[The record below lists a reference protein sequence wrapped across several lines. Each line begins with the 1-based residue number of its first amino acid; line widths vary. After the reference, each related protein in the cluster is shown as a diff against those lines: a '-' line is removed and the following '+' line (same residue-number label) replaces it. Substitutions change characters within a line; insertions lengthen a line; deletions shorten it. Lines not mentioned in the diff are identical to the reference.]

1 MPERDEL
8 QIATKVTTTWSWW
21 PRGWRNWAG
30 DISLNMIGCSQNK
43 TGGKTHKN
51 AMFNSTC
58 VHKKVGKSSSKW
70 KASKN
75 TELRFSLLS
84 WDRPH
89 LVKILPCRYNVLR
102 LDMWEI
108 SYSFNSMF
116 FQLDL
121 DLDWFL
127 FIENDSKSKH
137 RCSAK
142 GVNSESLLS
151 KNFPCHEEP
160 ALLHLCG
167 SNDHS
172 QVVWQKIKLQV
183 RAGYLS
189 FVALHCDSMLKKIQI
204 S

>member
-1 MPERDEL
+1 MEL
-8 QIATKVTTTWSWW
+8 MAKRMEELSRRYLPQHDWALAEQDWWETHSNTQFTTTRLHKKSQKVKFKMKYVQRYWAQVFSSVLGPTS
-21 PRGWRNWAG
+21 PRENLALSIQCFEVGYVG
-30 DISLNMIGCSQNK
+30 DI
-43 TGGKTHKN
+43 
-51 AMFNSTC
+51 
-58 VHKKVGKSSSKW
+58 
-70 KASKN
+70 
-75 TELRFSLLS
+75 LLFQF
-84 WDRPH
+84 H
-89 LVKILPCRYNVLR
+89 I
-102 LDMWEI
+102 
-108 SYSFNSMF
+108 

-121 DLDWFL
+121 DLNWFL

-172 QVVWQKIKLQV
+172 QVVWQKIELQV
-183 RAGYLS
+183 RAEYLS
-189 FVALHCDSMLKKIQI
+189 FAALHKGDCDPMLQKIQI